1 MPRTRKIDPVYDG
14 ADEKVVDIAIDEEM
28 RTSYLEY
35 AYSVIY
41 TRALPDARDGLKP
54 VQRRLLYTMS
64 EMGLRPDRPYVKCS
78 RVVGETMG
86 KYHPHGDTAL
96 YDALARMAQDW
107 VMRLPLVDGH
117 GNFGSP
123 DDAPAAMRYTECRM
137 SEAAVAMTDSLDE
150 DVVDFRPNYDGRDTQ
165 PAVLPAALPNLLVNG
180 GAGIAVGMATNLAP
194 HNLVEVIS
202 ALRHL
207 LAQPEASLEEVM
219 RFVPGPDLPT
229 GGKIVGLDGIREAYT
244 VGRGSFRIR
253 GTTRIEAVTPRRQG
267 IVVTELPYSV
277 GPERLRKSIRDLV
290 EAKRLAGI
298 ASLEDHSDME
308 NGLRIVIGVKNGF
321 NAEAL
326 LEQLFR
332 LTPLEDSFSIN
343 NVALVEG
350 QPRTLGLLD
359 MLRIFL
365 DHRLEVTRRR
375 TEFRHRKATDELHLV
390 EGLLIAV
397 LDIDEVIQVIRS
409 SDDADTARAR
419 LIDVFDLSQAQAD
432 HILALRLRRLTR
444 FSRIDLER
452 QRDELAAT
460 IEHLAAILGD
470 EEMLKALVSAELAG
484 VAQAF
489 GTPRRTVLLES
500 AGAPVTAAG
509 PLEVAD
515 EPCTVLL
522 SSTGLLARVP
532 VGTSAAEPARSGSGS
547 GARAGRSKHDVV
559 VSSIPATNR
568 GEVGLMTS
576 TGQVHRLSVLELPA
590 LPPTAGSAN
599 LQGGAPIREF
609 LSLAPGEQP
618 LALLS
623 LGPDSP
629 GVALGTADGVVKRI
643 APDYPAKGAAF
654 DLIGL
659 KDGDEVVGAF
669 GLATGGE
676 ELVFVASDGQ
686 LLRFPADAVRPQG
699 RAAAGMAGIRLAAG
713 ARVVFFGAV
722 PHAGAPDGDEA
733 SPVVVTIAGSA
744 SALPGTDTGSVKVT
758 DWSVYPAKGRGTGGV
773 RAHRFLRG
781 EDTLLLAYAGRG
793 PARAAAGSGAP
804 VDLPSADT
812 RRDGSGT
819 PLDQPVAA
827 VAGPVVR
834 AGAGSDIDGPAG

>member
-1 MPRTRKIDPVYDG
+1 MPRTRKPEPVYDG

-64 EMGLRPDRPYVKCS
+64 EMGLRPERPYVKCS

-137 SEAAVAMTDSLDE
+137 SAAAVAMTDSLDE

-180 GAGIAVGMATNLAP
+180 GSGIAVGMATNLAP

-207 LAQPEASLEEVM
+207 LAQPEATLSEIM

-229 GGKIVGLDGIREAYT
+229 GGKIVGLDGIRDAYA
-244 VGRGSFRIR
+244 VGRGSFLIR

-267 IVVTELPYSV
+267 IVVTELPYGV

-321 NAEAL
+321 NPEAL

-332 LTPLEDSFSIN
+332 LTPLEDNFSIN

-350 QPRTLGLLD
+350 QPRTLGLID
-359 MLRIFL
+359 MLRIYL

-397 LDIDEVIQVIRS
+397 LDIDEVIQVIRT

-419 LIDVFDLSQAQAD
+419 LIDVFDLTTAQAD

-444 FSRIDLER
+444 FSRLDLER

-460 IEHLAAILGD
+460 IEHLASILDD
-470 EEMLKALVSAELAG
+470 EGILNALVSEELAA

-515 EPCTVLL
+515 DPCAVLL
-522 SSTGLLARVP
+522 SSTGLLARIP
-532 VGTSAAEPARSGSGS
+532 AAAAPGGPARP
-547 GARAGRSKHDVV
+547 GRSKHDVI
-559 VSSIPATNR
+559 VSSVPATNR
-568 GEVGLMTS
+568 GVVGLVTS

-590 LPPTAGSAN
+590 LPPTAGAPN
-599 LQGGAPIREF
+599 LQGGAPLREF
-609 LSLAPGEQP
+609 LSLGAGEQP
-618 LALLS
+618 LALVS
-623 LGPDSP
+623 LRPGSP
-629 GVALGTADGVVKRI
+629 GLALGTADGVVKRV
-643 APDYPAKGAAF
+643 APDFPAKGSF
-654 DLIGL
+654 DLISL
-659 KDGDEVVGAF
+659 KDGDEVVGAVELTS
-669 GLATGGE
+669 GTE
-676 ELVFVASDGQ
+676 ELVFIASDGQ
-686 LLRFPADAVRPQG
+686 LLHFPADAVRPQG
-699 RAAAGMAGIRLAAG
+699 RAAGGMAGIRLSAG
-713 ARVVFFGAV
+713 ARAVFFGAV
-722 PHAGAPDGDEA
+722 PPLVNHNGDVEAPDHA
-733 SPVVVTIAGSA
+733 PVVATVAGSA
-744 SALPGTDTGSVKVT
+744 SALPGTDSGSVKVT
-758 DWSVYPAKGRGTGGV
+758 QWSVYPAKGRGTGGV

-781 EDTLLLAYAGRG
+781 EDTLLLAYAGPG

-804 VDLPSADT
+804 VDLPAPDL
-812 RRDGSGT
+812 RRDGSGAA
-819 PLDQPVAA
+819 LDQPVAA
-827 VAGPVVR
+827 ISGPVVHVV
-834 AGAGSDIDGPAG
+834 SDL

>member
-1 MPRTRKIDPVYDG
+1 
-14 ADEKVVDIAIDEEM
+14 
-28 RTSYLEY
+28 
-35 AYSVIY
+35 
-41 TRALPDARDGLKP
+41 
-54 VQRRLLYTMS
+54 
-64 EMGLRPDRPYVKCS
+64 
-78 RVVGETMG
+78 
-86 KYHPHGDTAL
+86 
-96 YDALARMAQDW
+96 
-107 VMRLPLVDGH
+107 
-117 GNFGSP
+117 
-123 DDAPAAMRYTECRM
+123 
-137 SEAAVAMTDSLDE
+137 
-150 DVVDFRPNYDGRDTQ
+150 
-165 PAVLPAALPNLLVNG
+165 
-180 GAGIAVGMATNLAP
+180 
-194 HNLVEVIS
+194 
-202 ALRHL
+202 
-207 LAQPEASLEEVM
+207 M

-229 GGKIVGLDGIREAYT
+229 GGKIVGLDGIRDAYA

-321 NAEAL
+321 NPEAL

-332 LTPLEDSFSIN
+332 LTPLEDNFSIN

-397 LDIDEVIQVIRS
+397 LDIDEVIQVIRT

-419 LIDVFDLSQAQAD
+419 LIDVFDLTQAQAD

-444 FSRIDLER
+444 FSRLDLER

-470 EEMLKALVSAELAG
+470 EEMLKALVSEELAG

-515 EPCTVLL
+515 DPCTVLL

-532 VGTSAAEPARSGSGS
+532 AATAPGEPARS
-547 GARAGRSKHDVV
+547 GRSKHDVV
-559 VSSIPATNR
+559 VSSVPATNR
-568 GEVGLMTS
+568 GEVGLVTS
-576 TGQVHRLSVLELPA
+576 AGQVHRLSVLELPA
-590 LPPTAGSAN
+590 LPPTAGAPN
-599 LQGGAPIREF
+599 LQGGAPLREF
-609 LSLAPGEQP
+609 LSLRAGELP

-623 LGPDSP
+623 LRPDSP
-629 GVALGTADGVVKRI
+629 GLALGTADGVVKRV
-643 APDYPAKGAAF
+643 APDYPAKGGAF

-659 KDGDEVVGAF
+659 KEGDEVVGAVELTS
-669 GLATGGE
+669 GAE

-686 LLRFPADAVRPQG
+686 LLHFPAEAVRPQG
-699 RAAAGMAGIRLAAG
+699 RAAGGMAGHQAGCGRTRGVLRRRRRSRSQARSAG
-713 ARVVFFGAV
+713 A
-722 PHAGAPDGDEA
+722 EA
-733 SPVVVTIAGSA
+733 SPVVVTVAGSA

-758 DWSVYPAKGRGTGGV
+758 HWSVYPGEGPGHRWGARASLPARRGHAAARLR
-773 RAHRFLRG
+773 RA
-781 EDTLLLAYAGRG
+781 G

-804 VDLPSADT
+804 VDLPAPDN
-812 RRDGSGT
+812 RRDGSGAA
-819 PLDQPVAA
+819 LDQPVAA
-827 VAGPVVR
+827 IAGPVARPRPSHVV
-834 AGAGSDIDGPAG
+834 DVPPA